1 MRSIKNIIY
10 LPIVLLLLN
19 CSLQRNL
26 TVPAKYNGK
35 YGTINTKGKWLI
47 KATFDSLDSFYNG
60 YADIYK
66 NGKEGLINT
75 EGKVILD
82 CEYDFIGLVEDN
94 RVLVRKD
101 HKYNYSDLMGS
112 FILKSS
118 VADAEDFSEGLA
130 AVKFNENGKWGYIDI
145 KGNLKLDT
153 LFYLAYEFKKGTA
166 EVTIESFDTI
176 RSNENYTLLEPL
188 YIDYNI
194 DRSGKITDTIEYK
207 QRVRKFP
214 LIGYANANTLGRI
227 NSRGDTIM
235 RPKYR
240 SFGYVQEKYMRY
252 YDGKKYGLADT
263 TGLILIEPIYDEL
276 EYFSTNGLAAAKRYG
291 KYGYI
296 NKSGAVVIDFVY
308 DDARGF
314 AYDLAPVKINGK
326 WGFINSKG
334 KLKINP
340 IYEHIIGHFK
350 KPKTRGSNIYKFS
363 DD

>member
-35 YGTINTKGKWLI
+35 YGTINTRGKWLI
-47 KATFDSLDSFYNG
+47 KPTFDSLDSFYNG

-75 EGKVILD
+75 KGKVILD
-82 CEYDFIGLVEDN
+82 CEYDFIGTVEDN
-94 RVLVRKD
+94 RVLVMKD
-101 HKYNYSDLMGS
+101 NSCNFSDLLGNL
-112 FILKSS
+112 ILKLP
-118 VADAEDFSEGLA
+118 VADAEYFSEGFA
-130 AVKFNENGKWGYIDI
+130 AVKFNKNGKWGYIDI
-145 KGNLKLDT
+145 KGNLKIDT
-153 LFYLAYEFKKGTA
+153 IFYLAYEFKKGIA

-176 RSNENYTLLEPL
+176 RGNENYTLLETQ

-194 DRSGKITDTIEYK
+194 DQSGKIIDTIEYK
-207 QRVRKFP
+207 QRKRKFP

-235 RPKYR
+235 KPKYR

-276 EYFSTNGLAAAKRYG
+276 EYFSTNGLAAAKRNG

-296 NKSGAVVIDFVY
+296 NKSGTIVIDFVY

-314 AYDLAPVKINGK
+314 AYGLAPVKINGK
-326 WGFINSKG
+326 WGFINRRG
-334 KLKINP
+334 KLKIKP
-340 IYEHIIGHFK
+340 IYDHIAGHFK